1 MAFSG
6 PVPQVRSLVKPS
18 PAPTPQWLRRMRES
32 VLWEVRQYWPSTDI
46 FRVLAYLAVLLNG
59 ERLSLGSPL
68 CHLLLVWN
76 LDSFPSKIWNWSLYT
91 EDKKRLKKEEG
102 HSRLADGT
110 FNKQENLVARLVLG
124 SHRTNRSPP
133 LSAKVLRVYTEALTG
148 VSHVFSPDGLN
159 IWLSQ
164 GCIFEMASAVG
175 IVGGANNPRT
185 VEGARSLR
193 LRGPAHWSTLL
204 TSSRPPPT
212 YMLCKHKSDS
222 SCQ

>member
-91 EDKKRLKKEEG
+91 EDKKRLKKEAG
-102 HSRLADGT
+102 HSRLADGR

-124 SHRTNRSPP
+124 SHRTSRSI
-133 LSAKVLRVYTEALTG
+133 R
-148 VSHVFSPDGLN
+148 
-159 IWLSQ
+159 
-164 GCIFEMASAVG
+164 
-175 IVGGANNPRT
+175 NNVRM
-185 VEGARSLR
+185 
-193 LRGPAHWSTLL
+193 STL
-204 TSSRPPPT
+204 TTTIQHSTEVSSQCNKAIKGDKRHTFWKERNKTAPISRWHDGIPR
-212 YMLCKHKSDS
+212 KSQEIHQKKS
-222 SCQ
+222 